1 MQFTFGLF
9 SFLPCATKRRSDTV
23 YSGLELFQQGRRLQT
38 LMEVPGVAEGELSVF
53 VWSHCSMYA

>member
-1 MQFTFGLF
+1 
-9 SFLPCATKRRSDTV
+9 V

-53 VWSHCSMYA
+53 VWSYCSMYA